1 MAPPA
6 DFRAA
11 SIARLPSPLLSTKRP
26 KNPLP
31 MTPSHGRF
39 ARFILTLAAL
49 LALPACGGSSRTV
62 STGPAPEPAGAEQI
76 GDAPDVEPTGPTVTS
91 GLLGTARYD
100 LPLEANPWVEAEL
113 QFLTGQ
119 RRAVIARWLQ
129 RGDRYGP
136 WVQDVFAT
144 YGVPRD
150 LHHLAMVESG
160 YQPTARSRVGA
171 LGIWQF
177 MPATGREMGL
187 RIDALVDE
195 RMDPVR
201 STHAAARHLRDLH
214 RRFHGDWA
222 LAAAA
227 YNAGTGRIS
236 RALGRFGVSTYWD
249 LLQVGDLASETKH
262 YVPRLYAV
270 TIIGRDPARFGYPLS
285 GGPVRRFAY
294 DSVRVDV
301 ETPLAELARI
311 GQISLDELRSLN
323 PHLKTGISP
332 AGYWVW
338 VPAEMGQATQL
349 AFLASE
355 FRRDG
360 GHGRYAVRHGDD
372 VGKLAALTGLSVE
385 RIRELNPGV
394 DPAALRS
401 GQRLVLPSAAARIL
415 SDRPVERVAARE
427 EPAARENRPTST
439 SRSSRN
445 GSAAPSEERTAERPR
460 GNGSE
465 SASRSSAPA
474 ERTADAQRSSSGGRT
489 GRGDDSGK
497 ASDSTSSR
505 SPSRERTGGR
515 SGATREHVVDT
526 GETLWSIARRYDVSV
541 DAVKTANEMDGETIR
556 SGQKLRIPGAAPGT
570 ASEPRSETR
579 TASTERRRTGDAPGE
594 KKSESPAARTAARF
608 EEHVVKNGETLWSIS
623 RRYRTTVDS
632 IVNANAMREGQAIQ
646 PGQKLRIPAQSSS
659 R

>member
-1 MAPPA
+1 
-6 DFRAA
+6 
-11 SIARLPSPLLSTKRP
+11 
-26 KNPLP
+26 
-31 MTPSHGRF
+31 MTSSHGRS
-39 ARFILTLAAL
+39 ARFVLTLAAL
-49 LALPACGGSSRTV
+49 AALSACGGPARPV
-62 STGPAPEPAGAEQI
+62 PTGPAPEPAGAEQI
-76 GDAPDVEPTGPTVTS
+76 GDAPDVAPGTPAATS

-100 LPLEANPWVEAEL
+100 LPVEANSWVEAEL

-119 RRAVIARWLQ
+119 RRSVIGRWLQ
-129 RGDRYGP
+129 RGELYGP
-136 WVQDVFAT
+136 WVQDVFAS

-171 LGIWQF
+171 LGMWQF

-214 RRFHGDWA
+214 RRFRGDWA

-249 LLQVGDLASETKH
+249 LLQVGDLASETEH

-270 TIIGRDPARFGYPLS
+270 TIIGRDPARFGYAPAS
-285 GGPVRRFAY
+285 GPVRRFAY

-311 GQISLDELRSLN
+311 GGLSLDELRSLN

-332 AGYWVW
+332 AGYVVW
-338 VPAEMGQATQL
+338 VPGGAGQATQL
-349 AFLASE
+349 AFQASD

-372 VGKLAALTGLSVE
+372 LGKLAELTGLTVDY
-385 RIRELNPGV
+385 IRELNPGV
-394 DPAALRS
+394 DPAAMRS
-401 GQRLVLPSAAARIL
+401 GQRLVLPSAAARTL
-415 SDRPVERVAARE
+415 SARPAERVAARE
-427 EPAARENRPTST
+427 EPTARESKSASSSRA
-439 SRSSRN
+439 SRS
-445 GSAAPSEERTAERPR
+445 GSASAETPQRTAGESRTAERSR
-460 GNGSE
+460 ESGSGE
-465 SASRSSAPA
+465 SASRSRVRS
-474 ERTADAQRSSSGGRT
+474 ERTADAAPSASERRTSRGGDSEKSSES
-489 GRGDDSGK
+489 
-497 ASDSTSSR
+497 ASASR
-505 SPSRERTGGR
+505 SASRDRTAAESR
-515 SGATREHVVDT
+515 RGAAREHTVDA

-541 DAVKTANEMDGETIR
+541 DAVKSANEMDGETIR
-556 SGQKLRIPGAAPGT
+556 PGQTLRIPGAAASGSSGA
-570 ASEPRSETR
+570 ASEPRTT
-579 TASTERRRTGDAPGE
+579 TAERRRTRTAPEE
-594 KKSESPAARTAARF
+594 KKGETPAARTAARF
-608 EEHVVKNGETLWSIS
+608 EEHVVKSGETLWSIS
-623 RRYRTTVDS
+623 RRYHTTVDS
-632 IVNANAMREGQAIQ
+632 IVTANAMRDGQAIQ
-646 PGQKLRIPAQSSS
+646 PGQKLRIPAERST

>member
-1 MAPPA
+1 
-6 DFRAA
+6 
-11 SIARLPSPLLSTKRP
+11 
-26 KNPLP
+26 
-31 MTPSHGRF
+31 MTSSHGRS
-39 ARFILTLAAL
+39 ARFVLTLAAL
-49 LALPACGGSSRTV
+49 AALSACGGAARSV
-62 STGPAPEPAGAEQI
+62 PTGPAPEPAGAEQI
-76 GDAPDVEPTGPTVTS
+76 GDAPDVAPGTPTAAS

-100 LPLEANPWVEAEL
+100 LPLEVNPWVEAEL

-119 RRAVIARWLQ
+119 RRAVIGRWLQ
-129 RGDRYGP
+129 RGDLYGP
-136 WVQDVFAT
+136 WVQDVFAS

-171 LGIWQF
+171 LGMWQF

-214 RRFHGDWA
+214 RRFRGDWA

-270 TIIGRDPARFGYPLS
+270 TIIGRDPGRFGYAPA

-311 GQISLDELRSLN
+311 GHLSLDELRSLN
-323 PHLKTGISP
+323 PHLKTGVSP
-332 AGYWVW
+332 ANYVVW
-338 VPAEMGQATQL
+338 VPGGAGQATQL

-355 FRRDG
+355 FRRHG

-372 VGKLAALTGLSVE
+372 LGKLAELTGLTVE
-385 RIRELNPGV
+385 YIRELNPGV
-394 DPAALRS
+394 NPAAMRS
-401 GQRLVLPSAAARIL
+401 GQRLVLPSAAARTL
-415 SDRPVERVAARE
+415 SARPVERVAARE
-427 EPAARENRPTST
+427 DPAARERKPASSSRT
-439 SRSSRN
+439 SRSEST
-445 GSAAPSEERTAERPR
+445 SASASPRATGESRTAERAR
-460 GNGSE
+460 ESGSGE
-465 SASRSSAPA
+465 RASRSRDRS
-474 ERTADAQRSSSGGRT
+474 ERTADAAPAASERRSARGGE
-489 GRGDDSGK
+489 SEK
-497 ASDSTSSR
+497 ASESTSSR
-505 SPSRERTGGR
+505 SASRDRTAASEGRRGASREHT
-515 SGATREHVVDT
+515 VDA

-541 DAVKTANEMDGETIR
+541 DAVKSANEMDGETIR
-556 SGQKLRIPGAAPGT
+556 AGQMLRIPGGSAA
-570 ASEPRSETR
+570 ASSGAAAEPRMTTR
-579 TASTERRRTGDAPGE
+579 TAAAERRTSTEREE
-594 KKSESPAARTAARF
+594 KQSETPASRAAARF
-608 EEHVVKNGETLWSIS
+608 EEHVVKSGETLWSIS

-632 IVNANAMREGQAIQ
+632 IVDANAMRDGQAIQ
-646 PGQKLRIPAQSSS
+646 PGQKLRIPAERST

>member
-1 MAPPA
+1 
-6 DFRAA
+6 
-11 SIARLPSPLLSTKRP
+11 
-26 KNPLP
+26 
-31 MTPSHGRF
+31 MTPSRGRS
-39 ARFILTLAAL
+39 ARFVLTLAAVA
-49 LALPACGGSSRTV
+49 ALSACGGSSRSV
-62 STGPAPEPAGAEQI
+62 PTGPAPEPAGAEQI
-76 GDAPDVEPTGPTVTS
+76 GDAPDVAPGTPAAAS

-119 RRAVIARWLQ
+119 RRTVIGRWLQ
-129 RGDRYGP
+129 RGDLYGP
-136 WVQDVFAT
+136 WVQDVFAS

-171 LGIWQF
+171 LGMWQF

-214 RRFHGDWA
+214 RRFRGDWA

-236 RALGRFGVSTYWD
+236 RALGRFGVSTYWE

-311 GQISLDELRSLN
+311 GQLSLDELRSLN

-338 VPAEMGQATQL
+338 VPGGAGQATQL
-349 AFLASE
+349 AFLASD

-360 GHGRYAVRHGDD
+360 GHGRYAVRHGDEL
-372 VGKLAALTGLSVE
+372 GKLAELTGLTVDY
-385 RIRELNPGV
+385 IRELNPGV
-394 DPAALRS
+394 NPAAMRS
-401 GQRLVLPSAAARIL
+401 GQRLVLPAAAARTL
-415 SDRPVERVAARE
+415 SARPVERVAARE
-427 EPAARENRPTST
+427 EPAARESNSAEAA
-439 SRSSRN
+439 SRN
-445 GSAAPSEERTAERPR
+445 RA
-460 GNGSE
+460 
-465 SASRSSAPA
+465 RS
-474 ERTADAQRSSSGGRT
+474 ERTADATPPSSERRTSRGGDSEPEKGSG
-489 GRGDDSGK
+489 S
-497 ASDSTSSR
+497 ASSRRSTSRDR
-505 SPSRERTGGR
+505 SAAAQVRD
-515 SGATREHVVDT
+515 GATREHTVDA
-526 GETLWSIARRYDVSV
+526 GETLWSIARGYDVSV
-541 DAVKTANEMDGETIR
+541 DAVKSANEMDDETIR
-556 SGQKLRIPGAAPGT
+556 AGQTLRIPGGSVT
-570 ASEPRSETR
+570 ASSGAASESRPGMR
-579 TASTERRRTGDAPGE
+579 TAATDRRRTSSAPEE
-594 KKSESPAARTAARF
+594 KKSDTPAARF
-608 EEHVVKNGETLWSIS
+608 EEHVVKSGETLWSIS

-632 IVNANAMREGQAIQ
+632 IVNANAMRDGQAIQ
-646 PGQKLRIPAQSSS
+646 PGQKLRIPAERST